1 MTIDEAE
8 DDKPLDPKVE
18 AIRRKMVRLLMVSG
32 GIMMIGLMTV
42 LAAIVYKVNTSVS
55 KSVVQDESTIS
66 VPADA
71 KIISTAMGD
80 GRVMLTLQTRDGS
93 RELRIF
99 DRNGNLLNTLKIQQ
113 E

>member
-1 MTIDEAE
+1 MTAEPIE

-18 AIRRKMVRLLMVSG
+18 AIRRRMVRLLMVSG

-55 KSVVQDESTIS
+55 KSVVLDESTLTIPRNS
-66 VPADA
+66 E
-71 KIISTAMGD
+71 IISTAMGD
-80 GRVMLTLQTRDGS
+80 GRVMLTLKGTDGS